1 MKTIQVR
8 LPDIIHRRVKC
19 FSREAAGRPHLGLV
33 AIGVGVLFGVESAP
47 AADPPQ
53 TPSGHDSVLV
63 ESRPEGRA
71 LRAMVV
77 HDPDDRR
84 GTHGYFHVAEVYS
97 ARMLEPNIRRLME
110 DGSGSL
116 LQNPHALQNLVS
128 ALNEYTDIDA
138 EVSSRHP
145 FSARELMEVPWIF
158 VNQLTTT
165 LTGMEL
171 TNLGRYLASG
181 GFVLADAGAAVGSR
195 EDVFIRHSIREAL
208 ASAGRQTR
216 FRRLPATHPIYHSY
230 FDFEGPPRA
239 ILGGPGAGTG
249 ATGTGR
255 NNVDYIVGVEVGG
268 RLAVA
273 ITYQNLGS
281 AWDNVL
287 LRNELSGSADNSR
300 HLQFGINTI
309 VFALTQKGS
318 ITQKAMGQMP

>member
-8 LPDIIHRRVKC
+8 LPDIVHRRVKC

-116 LQNPHALQNLVS
+116 LQNPTLCRTWS
-128 ALNEYTDIDA
+128 APSTSTPTSTQRCRRGI
-138 EVSSRHP
+138 R
-145 FSARELMEVPWIF
+145 SAP
-158 VNQLTTT
+158 
-165 LTGMEL
+165 
-171 TNLGRYLASG
+171 
-181 GFVLADAGAAVGSR
+181 GS
-195 EDVFIRHSIREAL
+195 
-208 ASAGRQTR
+208 
-216 FRRLPATHPIYHSY
+216 
-230 FDFEGPPRA
+230 
-239 ILGGPGAGTG
+239 
-249 ATGTGR
+249 
-255 NNVDYIVGVEVGG
+255 
-268 RLAVA
+268 
-273 ITYQNLGS
+273 
-281 AWDNVL
+281 
-287 LRNELSGSADNSR
+287 
-300 HLQFGINTI
+300 
-309 VFALTQKGS
+309 
-318 ITQKAMGQMP
+318 